1 MYDMTNYGLI
11 RGQLVTDHTKFSV
24 NNRAQLLDDAFNL
37 ATLNTIAYADAFD
50 LTIYLRNEKE
60 FTPWEA
66 VLPELDFIHFMFVD
80 DSAYQN
86 WKVCSFFI
94 IKVDNPSTC
103 FFLKELHER
112 LSRSVLDLHRF
123 RRTSK

>member
-1 MYDMTNYGLI
+1 MYDTINYGLI
-11 RGQLVTDHTKFSV
+11 RDQLVTDHTKFSV

-37 ATLNTIAYADAFD
+37 ATLNIIAYADAFD

-86 WKVCSFFI
+86 WKVCSFSQLKLTI
-94 IKVDNPSTC
+94 HERA
-103 FFLKELHER
+103 FLKELHER
-112 LSRSVLDLHRF
+112 LSNSILDLHRF
-123 RRTSK
+123 RRTSE